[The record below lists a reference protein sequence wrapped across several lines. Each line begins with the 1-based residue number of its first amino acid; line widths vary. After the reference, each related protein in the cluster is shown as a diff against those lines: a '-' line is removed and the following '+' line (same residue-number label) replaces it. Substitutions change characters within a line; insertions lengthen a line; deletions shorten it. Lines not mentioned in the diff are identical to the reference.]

1 MRKLKNYPLND
12 TVKIDSIAH
21 MIDLCVKDAGEKT
34 AFMYKTSR
42 NDSVHT
48 VTYKEFADD
57 VLALE
62 KGMAKMGIKKTHIS
76 ILSENSYKWINV
88 FISVLKSDSVFI
100 PIDKELP
107 FEDIL
112 YVASHSDCRVL
123 FFSAKYKKYLSEIM
137 EKIPEIEYYIGLDEE
152 EDDGRILSYKKLVSL
167 GREESEDILS
177 YDKDYYKMKMIVYT
191 SGTTGLAKGVMLSE
205 HNLTSMIYNGL
216 RVATVYSKCL
226 SVLPYHHTYEAVA
239 GILVSMHNHSCIC
252 INENMK
258 AVVKN
263 LNLYKPDYMF
273 VVPAILEL
281 FHKKIWANAK
291 EGKKDKLLKIM
302 IPVSN
307 FLLNL
312 GIDVR
317 KKLFSS
323 IHNALGG
330 NFKSIMTGG
339 APVNPDLG
347 DFFYSIGIPVVNG
360 YGITE
365 CSPLISGNREKF
377 NDWRT
382 GGMVVPCLDI
392 KFDDIQESGDGE
404 IVVKGDTVM
413 LGYYK
418 DEEKTKEVLKN
429 GWFSTGDYGRMSDL
443 GQLIITGRKKNLIV
457 LTNGK
462 NIFPEEIEN
471 YVLKVPYVAEAVV
484 KSAKDK
490 NGETSLIAEVF
501 LNSDEVKKLGTIN
514 IEKKLR
520 EDITSVC
527 EPLPKYKKISIIKIR
542 DTEFEKTSTRKIK
555 R

>member
-21 MIDLCVKDAGEKT
+21 MIDLCVKDAGDKT
-34 AFMYKTSR
+34 AFMYKTGR

-107 FEDIL
+107 FEDVL

-123 FFSAKYKKYLSEIM
+123 FFSAKYKKYIPEIM

-152 EDDGRILSYKKLVSL
+152 EDDGKILSYKKLVSI
-167 GREESEDILS
+167 GREESDDILS
-177 YDKDYYKMKMIVYT
+177 YDKDYMKMKMIVYT

-281 FHKKIWANAK
+281 FHKRIWANAK

-365 CSPLISGNREKF
+365 CSPLISGNRERF

-392 KFDDIQESGDGE
+392 KFDDIQASGDGE

-418 DEEKTKEVLKN
+418 DEEKTKEVLKD

-471 YVLKVPYVAEAVV
+471 YVLKVPYVAEAIV

-490 NGETSLIAEVF
+490 NGETALIAEVF
-501 LNSDEVKKLGTIN
+501 LNADEVKKLGIEN
-514 IEKKLR
+514 VEKKLR

-527 EPLPKYKKISIIKIR
+527 EPLPKYKKIAQIEIR

>member
-1 MRKLKNYPLND
+1 MKKQKNYPLND
-12 TVKIDSIAH
+12 TAKIDSIAH
-21 MIDLCVKDAGEKT
+21 MLELCVKDAGDKN
-34 AFMYKTSR
+34 AFMYKENTR
-42 NDSVHT
+42 DNVHE
-48 VTYKEFADD
+48 VTYRDFAKD

-62 KGMAKMGIKKTHIS
+62 IGMAKVGIKKTHIS

-88 FISVLKSDSVFI
+88 FISVLKSDSVFV

-107 FEDIL
+107 FDDMI
-112 YVASHSDCRVL
+112 YVAKHSDCRVL
-123 FFSAKYKKYLSEIM
+123 FFSKKLKKIIPDIM

-152 EDDGRILSYKKLVSL
+152 ENNGRILSFKKLKQM
-167 GREESEDILS
+167 GMDDPDFEIN
-177 YDKDYYKMKMIVYT
+177 YNKDVKDMKMIVYT

-216 RVATVYSKCL
+216 RVATVYSRCL

-258 AVVKN
+258 AVLKN
-263 LNLYKPDYMF
+263 LNLYRPDYMF

-281 FHKKIWANAK
+281 FYKKIWANAK

-307 FLLNL
+307 FLLKF
-312 GIDVR
+312 GIDLR

-323 IHNALGG
+323 IHNAFGG

-339 APVNPDLG
+339 APVSPDLG

-365 CSPLISGNREKF
+365 CSPLISGNREHF

-382 GGMVVPCLDI
+382 GGPVVPCLDI
-392 KFDDIQESGDGE
+392 KFEDIQESGDGE

-413 LGYYK
+413 MGYYK
-418 DEEKTKEVLKN
+418 DEEKTNEVLKD

-457 LTNGK
+457 LSNGK
-462 NIFPEEIEN
+462 NIFPEEIED
-471 YVLKVPYVAEAVV
+471 YIMKVPYVAETIV
-484 KSAKDK
+484 KSVKDK
-490 NGETSLIAEVF
+490 GDEIALMAEVF
-501 LNSDEVKKLGTIN
+501 LNADEVKKLETTN

-520 EDITSVC
+520 EDITKVC
-527 EPLPKYKKISIIKIR
+527 EPLPSYKKVSHIKIR
-542 DTEFEKTSTRKIK
+542 KVEFEKTSTKKIK

>member
-62 KGMAKMGIKKTHIS
+62 KGLAKKGIKKTHIS

-107 FEDIL
+107 FEDVL

-123 FFSAKYKKYLSEIM
+123 FFSAKYKKYIPEIM
-137 EKIPEIEYYIGLDEE
+137 EKIPAIEYYIGLDEE
-152 EDDGRILSYKKLVSL
+152 EDDGKILSYKKLVAS

-177 YDKDYYKMKMIVYT
+177 YDKDYMKMKMIVYT

-281 FHKKIWANAK
+281 FHKRIWANAK

-307 FLLNL
+307 FLLSL
-312 GIDVR
+312 GIDIR

-365 CSPLISGNREKF
+365 CSPLISGNRERF

-392 KFDDIQESGDGE
+392 KFDDIQPSGDGE

-413 LGYYK
+413 IGYYK
-418 DEEKTKEVLKN
+418 DEEKTNEVLKD

-443 GQLIITGRKKNLIV
+443 DQLIITGRKKNLIV

-471 YVLKVPYVAEAVV
+471 YVLKVPYVAEAIV

-490 NGETSLIAEVF
+490 NGETALIAEVF
-501 LNSDEVKKLGTIN
+501 LNAEEVKKLGIKN
-514 IEKKLR
+514 VEKKLR

-527 EPLPKYKKISIIKIR
+527 EPLPKYKKIAQIEIR

>member
-1 MRKLKNYPLND
+1 MKKQKNYPLND
-12 TVKIDSIAH
+12 TAKIDSIAH
-21 MIDLCVKDAGEKT
+21 MLELCVKDAGDKN
-34 AFMYKTSR
+34 AFMYKENTR
-42 NDSVHT
+42 DNVHE
-48 VTYKEFADD
+48 VTYRDFAKD

-62 KGMAKMGIKKTHIS
+62 IGMAKVGIKKTHIS

-88 FISVLKSDSVFI
+88 FISVLKSDSVFV

-107 FEDIL
+107 FDDMI
-112 YVASHSDCRVL
+112 YVAKHSDCRVL
-123 FFSAKYKKYLSEIM
+123 FFSKKFKKIIPDIM

-152 EDDGRILSYKKLVSL
+152 ENNGRILSFKKLKQMGMDDPDFEL
-167 GREESEDILS
+167 N
-177 YDKDYYKMKMIVYT
+177 YNKDVKDMKMIVYT

-258 AVVKN
+258 AVLKN
-263 LNLYKPDYMF
+263 LNLYRPDYMF

-281 FHKKIWANAK
+281 FYKKIWANAK

-307 FLLNL
+307 FLLKF
-312 GIDVR
+312 GIDLR

-323 IHNALGG
+323 IHNAFGG

-339 APVNPDLG
+339 APVSPDLG

-365 CSPLISGNREKF
+365 CSPLISGNREHF

-382 GGMVVPCLDI
+382 GGPVVPCLDI
-392 KFDDIQESGDGE
+392 KFEDIQESGDGE

-413 LGYYK
+413 MGYYK
-418 DEEKTKEVLKN
+418 DEEKTNEVLKD

-457 LTNGK
+457 LSNGK
-462 NIFPEEIEN
+462 NIFPEEIED
-471 YVLKVPYVAEAVV
+471 YIMKVPYVAETIV
-484 KSAKDK
+484 KSVKDK
-490 NGETSLIAEVF
+490 GDEIALMAEVF
-501 LNSDEVKKLGTIN
+501 LNADEVKKLETTN

-520 EDITSVC
+520 EDITKVC
-527 EPLPKYKKISIIKIR
+527 EPLPSYKKVSHIKIR
-542 DTEFEKTSTRKIK
+542 EVEFEKTSTKKIK

>member
-48 VTYKEFADD
+48 VTYREFADD

-123 FFSAKYKKYLSEIM
+123 FFSAKYKKYIPEIM

-471 YVLKVPYVAEAVV
+471 YVMKVPYIAEAIV

-490 NGETSLIAEVF
+490 NGETALIAEVF
-501 LNSDEVKKLGTIN
+501 LNSDEVKKLGIEN
-514 IEKKLR
+514 VEKKLR

-527 EPLPKYKKISIIKIR
+527 EPLPKYKKIAQIEIR
-542 DTEFEKTSTRKIK
+542 DKEFEKTSTRKIK

>member
-21 MIDLCVKDAGEKT
+21 MIDLCVKDAGDKT
-34 AFMYKTSR
+34 AFMYKTGR
-42 NDSVHT
+42 NDNVHSI
-48 VTYKEFADD
+48 TYKEFADD
-57 VLALE
+57 ILALE
-62 KGMAKMGIKKTHIS
+62 KGMAKVGIKKTHIS

-88 FISVLKSDSVFI
+88 FISVLKSDSVFV

-107 FEDIL
+107 FEDVL

-123 FFSAKYKKYLSEIM
+123 FFSAKYKKYLPEIM
-137 EKIPEIEYYIGLDEE
+137 EKIPAIEYYIGLDEE
-152 EDDGRILSYKKLVSL
+152 EHDGKILSYKKLIEL
-167 GREESEDILS
+167 GRQNPDTELNYEKDI
-177 YDKDYYKMKMIVYT
+177 KAMKMIVYT

-205 HNLTSMIYNGL
+205 HNLISMIYNGL
-216 RVATVYSKCL
+216 RVATVYSRCL

-258 AVVKN
+258 SVVKN
-263 LNLYKPDYMF
+263 LSLYKPDYMF

-281 FHKKIWANAK
+281 FHKRIWANAK
-291 EGKKDKLLKIM
+291 ESKKDKLLKIM

-307 FLLNL
+307 FLLSL

-392 KFDDIQESGDGE
+392 RFDDIQESGDGE

-418 DEEKTKEVLKN
+418 DSEKTNEVLKD
-429 GWFSTGDYGRMSDL
+429 GWFSTGDYGRMSDI

-471 YVLKVPYVAEAVV
+471 YVLKVPYIAEAIV

-490 NGETSLIAEVF
+490 NGETALIAEVF
-501 LNSDEVKKLGTIN
+501 LNADEVKKLDCDD

-520 EDITSVC
+520 NDITSVC
-527 EPLPKYKKISIIKIR
+527 EPLPKYKKISQIEIR

>member
-21 MIDLCVKDAGEKT
+21 MMDLCVKDAGDKT
-34 AFMYKTSR
+34 AFMYKTGR
-42 NDSVHT
+42 NDNVHS

-57 VLALE
+57 ILALE
-62 KGMAKMGIKKTHIS
+62 KGMAKVGIKKTHIS

-88 FISVLKSDSVFI
+88 FISVLKSDSVFV

-107 FEDIL
+107 FEDVL

-137 EKIPEIEYYIGLDEE
+137 EKIPAIEYYIGLDEE
-152 EDDGRILSYKKLVSL
+152 EHDGKILSYKKLIEL
-167 GREESEDILS
+167 GRHNPDTELNYEKDI
-177 YDKDYYKMKMIVYT
+177 KAMKMIVYT

-205 HNLTSMIYNGL
+205 HNLISMIYNGL
-216 RVATVYSKCL
+216 RVATVYSRCL

-263 LNLYKPDYMF
+263 LSLYKPDYMF

-281 FHKKIWANAK
+281 FHKRIWANAK

-302 IPVSN
+302 IPFSN
-307 FLLNL
+307 FLLSL

-382 GGMVVPCLDI
+382 GGMVVPCLGI
-392 KFDDIQESGDGE
+392 KFDDIQPSGDGE

-418 DEEKTKEVLKN
+418 DEEKTKEVLKD
-429 GWFSTGDYGRMSDL
+429 GWFSTGDYGRMSDI

-471 YVLKVPYVAEAVV
+471 YVMKVPYVAEAIV

-490 NGETSLIAEVF
+490 NGETALIAEVF
-501 LNSDEVKKLGTIN
+501 LNADEVKKLDCDD

-520 EDITSVC
+520 NDITSVC
-527 EPLPKYKKISIIKIR
+527 EPLPKYKKISQIEIR

>member
-21 MIDLCVKDAGEKT
+21 MIDLCVKDAGDKT
-34 AFMYKTSR
+34 AFMYKTGR
-42 NDSVHT
+42 NDNVHSI
-48 VTYKEFADD
+48 TYKEFADD
-57 VLALE
+57 ILALE
-62 KGMAKMGIKKTHIS
+62 KGMAKVGIKKTHIS

-88 FISVLKSDSVFI
+88 FISVLKSDSVFV

-107 FEDIL
+107 FEDVL

-123 FFSAKYKKYLSEIM
+123 FFSAKYKKYLPEIM
-137 EKIPEIEYYIGLDEE
+137 EKIPAIEYYIGLDEE
-152 EDDGRILSYKKLVSL
+152 EHDGKILSYKKLIEL
-167 GREESEDILS
+167 GRQNPDTELNYEKDI
-177 YDKDYYKMKMIVYT
+177 KAMKMIVYT

-205 HNLTSMIYNGL
+205 HNLISMIYNGL
-216 RVATVYSKCL
+216 RVATVYSRCL

-263 LNLYKPDYMF
+263 LSLYKPDYMF

-281 FHKKIWANAK
+281 FHKRIWANAK

-302 IPVSN
+302 IPFSN
-307 FLLNL
+307 FLLSL

-392 KFDDIQESGDGE
+392 RFDDIQPSGDGE

-418 DEEKTKEVLKN
+418 DSEKTNEVLKD
-429 GWFSTGDYGRMSDL
+429 GWFSTGDYGRMSDI

-471 YVLKVPYVAEAVV
+471 YVLKVPYIAEAIV

-490 NGETSLIAEVF
+490 NGETALIAEVF
-501 LNSDEVKKLGTIN
+501 LNADEVKKLDCDD

-520 EDITSVC
+520 NDITSVC
-527 EPLPKYKKISIIKIR
+527 EPLPKYKKISQIEIR

>member
-12 TVKIDSIAH
+12 TVKIDSISH
-21 MIDLCVKDAGEKT
+21 MIDLCVKDAGDKT
-34 AFMYKTSR
+34 AFMYKTGRS
-42 NDSVHT
+42 DDVHS

-57 VLALE
+57 ILALE
-62 KGMAKMGIKKTHIS
+62 KGMAKIGIKKTHIS
-76 ILSENSYKWINV
+76 IISENSYKWINV
-88 FISVLKSDSVFI
+88 FIASLKSDSVFV

-107 FEDIL
+107 FDDVI

-123 FFSAKYKKYLSEIM
+123 FFSKKYKKYIADIM
-137 EKIPEIEYYIGLDEE
+137 EKIPEIEYYIGLDED
-152 EDDGRILSYKKLVSL
+152 EDDGRILSYKKLVEL
-167 GREESEDILS
+167 GRQNPDTELNYEKDI
-177 YDKDYYKMKMIVYT
+177 KAMKMIVYT

-205 HNLTSMIYNGL
+205 HNLISMIYNGL

-239 GILVSMHNHSCIC
+239 GILVSLHNHSCIC

-281 FHKKIWANAK
+281 FHKRIWANAK
-291 EGKKDKLLKIM
+291 EGGKDKLLKIM

-307 FLLNL
+307 FLLSL
-312 GIDVR
+312 GIDIR

-323 IHNALGG
+323 IHDALGG

-365 CSPLISGNREKF
+365 CSPLISGNREHF

-413 LGYYK
+413 IGYYK
-418 DEEKTKEVLKN
+418 DEEKTNEVLKD

-471 YVLKVPYVAEAVV
+471 YVMKVPYIAEAIV
-484 KSAKDK
+484 KSARDK
-490 NGETSLIAEVF
+490 NGETALIAEVF
-501 LNSDEVKKLGTIN
+501 LNADEVKKLDCDD

-520 EDITSVC
+520 NDITAAC
-527 EPLPKYKKISIIKIR
+527 EPLPKYKKIARIEIR
-542 DTEFEKTSTRKIK
+542 DTEFKKTSTRKIK

>member
-21 MIDLCVKDAGEKT
+21 MIDLCVKDAGDKT
-34 AFMYKTSR
+34 AFMYKTGR
-42 NDSVHT
+42 NDNVHSI
-48 VTYKEFADD
+48 TYKEFADD
-57 VLALE
+57 ILALE
-62 KGMAKMGIKKTHIS
+62 KGMAKVGIKKTHIS

-88 FISVLKSDSVFI
+88 FISVLKSDSVFV

-107 FEDIL
+107 FEDVL

-123 FFSAKYKKYLSEIM
+123 FFSAKYKKYLPEIM
-137 EKIPEIEYYIGLDEE
+137 EKLPAIEYYIGLDEE
-152 EDDGRILSYKKLVSL
+152 EHDGKILSYKKLIEL
-167 GREESEDILS
+167 GRQNPDTELNYEKDI
-177 YDKDYYKMKMIVYT
+177 KAMKMIVYT

-205 HNLTSMIYNGL
+205 HNLISMIYNGL
-216 RVATVYSKCL
+216 RVATVYSRCL

-263 LNLYKPDYMF
+263 LSLYKPDYMF

-281 FHKKIWANAK
+281 FHKRIWANAK
-291 EGKKDKLLKIM
+291 ESKKDKLLKIM

-307 FLLNL
+307 FLLSL

-392 KFDDIQESGDGE
+392 RFDDIQESGDGE

-418 DEEKTKEVLKN
+418 DSEKTNEVLKD
-429 GWFSTGDYGRMSDL
+429 GWFSTGDYGRMSDI

-471 YVLKVPYVAEAVV
+471 YVLKVPYIAEAIV

-490 NGETSLIAEVF
+490 NGETALIAEVF
-501 LNSDEVKKLGTIN
+501 LNADEVKKLDCDD

-520 EDITSVC
+520 NDITSVC
-527 EPLPKYKKISIIKIR
+527 EPLPKYKKIAQIEIR